1 MLHTVEDLIERIELM
16 KTKAIHLHR
25 LRNQYSEISG
35 KTYDKITCNEL
46 LTDIQG
52 IARLISLD
60 TEGDEIKTRM
70 EYKDEKF

>member
-16 KTKAIHLHR
+16 KNKAIQLHR

-35 KTYDKITCNEL
+35 KTYDKTVCNEL
-46 LTDIQG
+46 LTDIQS

>member
-16 KTKAIHLHR
+16 KNKAIQLHR

-35 KTYDKITCNEL
+35 KTYDKTVCNEL

>member
-35 KTYDKITCNEL
+35 KTYDKIVCNEL

-52 IARLISLD
+52 IARLISED
-60 TEGDEIKTRM
+60 TQGHEIKTRM